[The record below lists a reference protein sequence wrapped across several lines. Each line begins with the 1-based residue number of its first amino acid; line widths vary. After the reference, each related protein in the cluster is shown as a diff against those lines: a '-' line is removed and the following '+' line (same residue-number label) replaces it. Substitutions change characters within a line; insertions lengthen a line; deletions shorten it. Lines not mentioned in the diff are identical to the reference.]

1 MSNFGINPG
10 IVQPMFS
17 LVVFI
22 LKKAQAYAIH
32 SFLIF
37 LLLTLSFVSTAR
49 ELSRVSVIS
58 IITAEPG
65 EELYSTF
72 GHSAIRVK
80 DDLQNMD
87 YVFNYGTFNFNTP
100 NFYMK
105 FARGKLPYLLSVQE
119 YENFLLGYQYEN
131 RGLREQVLNLTLRDK
146 QAIFDFLM
154 ENYKPENRAYAYD
167 FFYDNCAT
175 RIRDVFKNTLG
186 DALVFE
192 ESYLPGTPTF
202 RELINPYLKNLHWS
216 KFGIYL
222 ALGIPADKLASPPE
236 YMFLPDYLE
245 QAFDKADYFRND
257 QRMPFVAH
265 KNILFQSKSLTHN
278 FHIDITPGF
287 VFTILFFIVALITYW
302 EYKKDRHLVGF
313 DVIFFS
319 TLGILGWVIFFL
331 WFFTDHKTTA
341 GNLNIFWALPLYFP
355 LAFGLIIQKYKAVVR
370 RILQF
375 MMYVHL
381 LIILGWFALPQNFH
395 PVILLILICCIIR
408 ALKISQKEKK
418 VIFPNKSLL

>member
-1 MSNFGINPG
+1 MSNFDILSSMIQYFFG
-10 IVQPMFS
+10 S
-17 LVVFI
+17 LSLAKKKLNKFI
-22 LKKAQAYAIH
+22 MYFFWTFA
-32 SFLIF
+32 
-37 LLLTLSFVSTAR
+37 LLTLSYSLPAR

-72 GHSAIRVK
+72 GHSAIRIK

-119 YENFLLGYQYEN
+119 YENFRIGYEYEN
-131 RGLREQVLNLTLRDK
+131 RGLSEQVLNLTLRDK

-186 DALVFE
+186 DAIVFE
-192 ESYLPGTPTF
+192 DGYLPGTPTF

-257 QRMPFVAH
+257 RRMPLVAH
-265 KNILFQSKSLTHN
+265 KNALFQSKIQPQI
-278 FHIDITPGF
+278 FQIAITPGL
-287 VFTILFFIVALITYW
+287 VFTVLFFVVALITYW
-302 EYKKDRHLVGF
+302 EYKKDRYLLGF
-313 DVIFFS
+313 DVCFFS
-319 TLGILGWVIFFL
+319 ILGILGWVIFFL
-331 WFFTDHKTTA
+331 WFLTDHKTTA
-341 GNLNIFWALPLYFP
+341 GNLNIFWASPLYFP
-355 LAFGLIIQKYKAVVR
+355 LAFGLIIKKYAPFVR
-370 RILQF
+370 RVMLIL
-375 MMYVHL
+375 MYIHL
-381 LIILGWFALPQNFH
+381 LIIFGWFALPQNFH
-395 PVILLILICCIIR
+395 PVIILILICCIIR
-408 ALKISQKEKK
+408 ALKINQKEKK
-418 VIFPNKSLL
+418 ALFPNK